1 MNKLQRAMDPIR
13 ADQTL
18 KQRTADLMKQ
28 EILRR
33 QASGRSSRLRLAAV
47 LCVFLIC
54 FSAFATYSLYCSP
67 VSYISI
73 DVNPSVELALNY
85 WNRVVRCESYNP
97 EGERLL
103 QSMKLENLYYTEAL
117 DTLFANEEFLSYL
130 NGGGDLNFTV
140 VSDQEEVLLEGIQ
153 NCHGYSL
160 YHASC
165 YSSSSEDR
173 EEAHHH
179 GLSTGKY
186 RAYLELSQY
195 DPSITPEDCA
205 HMSMRQLR
213 ERIAQY
219 TGDSLNDNPESSEP
233 DDSPG
238 NGSHSGNGG
247 GSGPHHPDNS
257 GQKGQGHRH
266 GQSGS

>member
-13 ADQTL
+13 ADQAL
-18 KQRTADLMKQ
+18 KQRTADLMKH
-28 EILRR
+28 ELLRR
-33 QASGRSSRLRLAAV
+33 HSPRRSSRLRLAAV
-47 LCVFLIC
+47 FCVFLVC
-54 FSAFATYSLYCSP
+54 FSAFGAYSVYCSP

-97 EGERLL
+97 EGERIL

-130 NGGGDLNFTV
+130 DGGGDLNFTV
-140 VSDQEEVLLEGIQ
+140 VSEQEEVLLEGIQ
-153 NCHGYSL
+153 NCHGYNL

-179 GLSTGKY
+179 GLSAGKY

-219 TGDSLNDNPESSEP
+219 TGNVFTDNSESSRSEN
-233 DDSPG
+233 SAG
-238 NGSHSGNGG
+238 NGSHSGKGG
-247 GSGPHHPDNS
+247 NSGPHHSENS
-257 GQKGQGHRH
+257 GQKGKGHRY